1 MPAPRL
7 KRLIATLAWEE
18 IGFESNK
25 RTEVDLMTAPN
36 GSGRAQSRVPT
47 RILLI
52 EDVVV
57 TAEIVRAYLD
67 AAPNAVLVESVGSLG
82 TALERIAIGAFDLIM
97 ADLNLPDS
105 KGLETLDHLTRAT
118 DRLIIVLTTEDSPQ
132 LREAAIA
139 RGAYDFLPKNQL
151 SRNVLNQL
159 VRLAA
164 MQANTFCSLRE
175 SEARFRS
182 FAMLGSD
189 WYFEQDDELRFT
201 RFDGNVPEQNRD
213 LFNKFLGKRLW
224 EIGHERDG
232 GWDDLQRLMETRSPF
247 RDVVHYRVLRDGT
260 RRYFSDNADPVF
272 DGKGQFTGYRGVGRE
287 ITAQK
292 LAEKRVEHR
301 ATHDSLTGL
310 PNRAMF
316 SALLEQALR
325 SAKRYE
331 RKLAVLFIDLDGFKS
346 VNDLLGHEAGDS
358 LLKKMAAR
366 FRDAVRAS
374 DVVIRLG
381 GDEFVVLAQDLSDRD
396 GVCTV
401 AQKVLRAAA
410 LPVRVADQE
419 CQISASIGIGMF
431 PDDGDSEQLLMKN
444 ADQAMYAAKR
454 EGKNAFRFFS

>member
-1 MPAPRL
+1 MA
-7 KRLIATLAWEE
+7 A
-18 IGFESNK
+18 S
-25 RTEVDLMTAPN
+25 N
-36 GSGRAQSRVPT
+36 GSGRSQLRMPT

-57 TAEIVRAYLD
+57 TAEIVKAYLD
-67 AAPNAVLVESVGSLG
+67 AAPNAVLVESAGSLG
-82 TALERIAIGAFDLIM
+82 AALERIANSAFDLIM

-105 KGLETLDHLTRAT
+105 KGLATLDRLTHAT
-118 DRLIIVLTTEDSPQ
+118 DRLIIVLTSEDDPR

-139 RGAYDFLPKNQL
+139 RGAYDFLQKDQL
-151 SRNVLNQL
+151 NRSTLNQL
-159 VRLAA
+159 VRLATI
-164 MQANTFCSLRE
+164 QANTFRALRE

-201 RFDGNVPEQNRD
+201 RFDGKVPEQNRS
-213 LFNKFLGKRLW
+213 LFKKFLGKRLW
-224 EIGHERDG
+224 EIGHECDG
-232 GWDDLQRLMETRSPF
+232 GWDDFQRLTETRSPF

-260 RRYFSDNADPVF
+260 RLYFSDNADPVF
-272 DGKGQFTGYRGVGRE
+272 DGTGQFTGYRGVGRD
-287 ITAQK
+287 ITVQK
-292 LAEKRVEHR
+292 LAEKQVEHR

-325 SAKRYE
+325 SAKRDK

-346 VNDLLGHEAGDS
+346 VNDLLGHAAGDS
-358 LLKKMAAR
+358 LLKQMAVR

-374 DVVIRLG
+374 DVVVRQG
-381 GDEFVVLAQDLSDRD
+381 GDEFVVLALDLSNRD
-396 GVCTV
+396 GVSAV
-401 AQKVLRAAA
+401 AQKILRAAA
-410 LPVRVADQE
+410 LPVQVGEQE